1 MEAEVAPPGPSGPCP
16 SEDVLAEFVA
26 GAASERDRDALE
38 RHIDVCGRCA
48 ATLAMFGG
56 AYVADE
62 SDAPSQLDTTRPSL
76 PGPGPVPGTRFAN
89 RYQIRE
95 CVGFGAGGT
104 VYAAYDPEL
113 ERVVALKLLRAGI
126 TGGSTRSDHRW
137 TREAKVMARVVH
149 PNVVTVHDV
158 GATDDW
164 VFIATEFIEGSNLER
179 WLVAR
184 DHEWSEVLALFVDA
198 GRGLAAIHDAGLVH
212 RDFKPHNVMVGHD
225 PNGAPANRRVCVTDF
240 GLARTRPDLDETGE
254 ELELDPEL
262 VLSDGMLAA
271 TMATRTRTGT
281 IVGTPGYMSP
291 EQWHGKQA
299 DARSDQFS
307 FCVALY
313 EALFG
318 RRPFAGRTAADL
330 STSVC
335 EGRARVPA
343 AGKVPRWLVRAV
355 MRGLARAPEDR
366 FADMHALLAAITEAP
381 RRVRHRRVTAAL
393 AIGFAGVAVLAYGV
407 ASMPADEC
415 RKDDR
420 RLAGLWDDAARTEVR
435 AALVDA
441 PGGVAAEAEAAV
453 DDWIAR
459 WRTTHD
465 QACDDERAA
474 ALVSERQ
481 HELRMV
487 CLDRRVSELAAA
499 LEVLRDRSAADHA
512 LAVIG
517 TASDPA
523 RCSDLDTLETLE
535 PAWSGPLARHLFQ
548 ELAPEIDRIEAL
560 RAAGR
565 LDEALAA
572 AEAAVTRADLDGDHA
587 VRAEAHLALGQVLSA
602 RKEPNA
608 AETTLR
614 TAVWA
619 AEASGHVDAAATG
632 WVELVNVLGAQQER
646 LPEAREAGER
656 AGAVV
661 YRLHDPERELQ
672 LASNL
677 AVVESMDGR
686 YEEALA
692 LQEKLLARAFEVYG
706 EDHYQVSRMHMN
718 MAAVLSHLGRVDEA
732 LEHARLGIAKHERLY
747 PGSHPVTAEMY
758 NTAGA
763 LELQLGHLPEGRIA
777 LERALA
783 IAEETLPSQDLTIA
797 TITSNLGQ
805 LELMEK
811 RFDDARARYTRV
823 LEIHRAVHGR
833 SHPDV
838 ALALHNLAG
847 VIDESGDPSGSLEL
861 YREALAIRLAT
872 SGPDHPGT
880 ANTRHNYG
888 RVLAR
893 LGRLDEGIAEME
905 QALVVRERAKIDPFK
920 RASSHWGIGRALWER
935 GDRAAG
941 LAHVHEA
948 RDLLEAIA
956 PRHAEHLAK
965 MKTWLAEHEPDPRPE

>member
-1 MEAEVAPPGPSGPCP
+1 MQPDVAPSGSCP

-26 GAASERDRDALE
+26 GSACDRDREALE

-56 AYVADE
+56 AYGSA

-76 PGPGPVPGTRFAN
+76 PGPAPVNGARFAG
-89 RYQIRE
+89 RYLIRE

-113 ERVVALKLLRAGI
+113 ERVVALKLLRAGVG
-126 TGGSTRSDHRW
+126 TGGSTRPDQRW

-158 GATDDW
+158 GATDDF

-184 DHEWSEVLALFVDA
+184 EHAWTEVHALFVDA

-225 PNGAPANRRVCVTDF
+225 PHGAPASRRVCVTDF

-254 ELELDPEL
+254 ELEIDPEL

-291 EQWHGKQA
+291 EQWHGKLA

-330 STSVC
+330 SASVC
-335 EGRARVPA
+335 EGHPRVPA
-343 AGKVPRWLVRAV
+343 AGKTPRWLVRAV

-366 FADMHALLAAITEAP
+366 FPDMHALLAALTEAP

-393 AIGFAGVAVLAYGV
+393 AFGFAGVLVVGYGL
-407 ASMPADEC
+407 ASMPVDEC
-415 RKDDR
+415 RKEDR
-420 RLAGLWDDAARTEVR
+420 RLAGLWNDARRTEVR
-435 AALVDA
+435 DALVDA
-441 PGGVAAEAEAAV
+441 PAGVATEVESTV

-465 QACDDERAA
+465 QACDDRSRNELA
-474 ALVSERQ
+474 SERQ
-481 HELRMV
+481 HELRLV
-487 CLDRRVSELAAA
+487 CLDRRVSELQAA
-499 LEVLRDRSAADHA
+499 LDVLRDRTAADHA
-512 LAVIG
+512 LAVVG

-523 RCSDLDTLETLE
+523 RCFDVDTLETLE

-548 ELAPEIDRIEAL
+548 EMLPEIDRIEAL

-572 AEAAVTRADLDGDHA
+572 AEAAVVRADADGDHA
-587 VRAEAHLALGQVLSA
+587 VRAEAHVALGQVQSA
-602 RKEPNA
+602 RKEPTA
-608 AETTLR
+608 AETSLR
-614 TAVWA
+614 AGVWA
-619 AEASGHVDAAATG
+619 AEASGHVDAAATA

-646 LPEAREAGER
+646 FAEAREAGER

-661 YRLHDPERELQ
+661 YRLHDAERELQ

-677 AVVESMDGR
+677 AVLESMDGR
-686 YEEALA
+686 YEEALV
-692 LQEKLLARAFEVYG
+692 LQQDLLARAFEVYG

-718 MAAVLSHLGRVDEA
+718 MAAVLSHLGRVEEA

-747 PGSHPVTAEMY
+747 PGAHPVTAEMY

-763 LELQLGHLPEGRIA
+763 LELQLGRLPEGRVT

-797 TITSNLGQ
+797 TVTSNLAQ

-811 RFDDARARYTRV
+811 RYDDARARYTRV
-823 LEIHRAVHGR
+823 LEIQRAVHGP

-847 VIDESGDPSGSLEL
+847 VMDESGDPSGALAL
-861 YREALAIRLAT
+861 YRESLAIRVAT

-905 QALVVRERAKIDPFK
+905 QALVVRERAKVDPFK
-920 RASSHWGIGRALWER
+920 RASSHWGLGRALWER
-935 GDRAAG
+935 GDQALG
-941 LAHVHEA
+941 LDHIHRA
-948 RDLLEAIA
+948 RDLLRGIA

-965 MKTWLAEHEPDPRPE
+965 MEAWLAERESPRPRK